1 MGALQRG
8 WDLVSGKVA
17 RESKERFEEAQRIVD
32 DAKERYEKT
41 VDRFEAASQQAR
53 VIADAYGEYHLEF
66 PSLESLRLELK
77 AWNIYG
83 FSPINHR

>member
-41 VDRFEAASQQAR
+41 VERFEAASQQANCYAGR
-53 VIADAYGEYHLEF
+53 VSAADPRKYR
-66 PSLESLRLELK
+66 PV
-77 AWNIYG
+77 
-83 FSPINHR
+83 

>member
-32 DAKERYEKT
+32 
-41 VDRFEAASQQAR
+41 
-53 VIADAYGEYHLEF
+53 I
-66 PSLESLRLELK
+66 K
-77 AWNIYG
+77 ACM
-83 FSPINHR
+83 PIMPFRTLQ